1 MRKIIT
7 PSELHHHSE
16 SELSA
21 LFRKVS
27 QELTGTEPGSA
38 ERRNAL
44 ASLENIQ
51 RARASRRAR
60 PMKPPGC

>member
-7 PSELHHHSE
+7 PSELNYYSK

-27 QELTGTEPGSA
+27 QDLAGTEPGSTK
-38 ERRNAL
+38 RRNTL

-51 RARASRRAR
+51 RAMNTRRTHQ
-60 PMKPPGC
+60 PKQPGL

>member
-1 MRKIIT
+1 MQKIIT
-7 PSELHHHSE
+7 PSELGHRSE

-21 LFRKVS
+21 LFRQVS
-27 QELTGTEPGSA
+27 QELAGTKPGSA

-51 RARASRRAR
+51 RAQATRRTQR
-60 PMKPPGC
+60 PSPPGF